1 MSNTKPEIDYIVMCY
16 LLLVLYK
23 VAGCLKNRMVILI
36 RKMISMS
43 KKNDLG
49 PWNREDICTSE
60 ICKACN
66 NSILPKSNCLE
77 SDYVIFDCRD
87 KTY

>member
-1 MSNTKPEIDYIVMCY
+1 MLSLKLIT
-16 LLLVLYK
+16 LLCVIFYYRVSK
-23 VAGCLKNRMVILI
+23 EQNGNFDKKNDINV
-36 RKMISMS
+36 

>member
-1 MSNTKPEIDYIVMCY
+1 
-16 LLLVLYK
+16 
-23 VAGCLKNRMVILI
+23 
-36 RKMISMS
+36 MS

-66 NSILPKSNCLE
+66 NSILPKSYCLE
-77 SDYVIFDCRD
+77 SDYIIYDCRD
-87 KTY
+87 KAY